1 MYRHSAEFLS
11 VLLSVWAAVL
21 VHGVR
26 NSFKVSEDPQLV
38 HVWNSFWRFAAA
50 RIDELGESY
59 A

>member
-1 MYRHSAEFLS
+1 MYRLDAEFLS
-11 VLLSVWAAVL
+11 VLLGVWAAVL

-38 HVWNSFWRFAAA
+38 HVWNSFWRFAVA
-50 RIDELGESY
+50 RIDELRQTD